1 VSSGHGIGKSA
12 LCAFVT
18 KWALGTCPDARVV
31 ITANTESQ
39 LSTKTSPE
47 LSKWFRLAIDSHAW
61 NPRTTSITSKDPS
74 SERTWRCDLIPWNE
88 SSPESFA
95 GLHNQGRIIVV
106 VFDEASAI
114 ADCIF
119 DTTMGALTDENTI
132 IIWLVF
138 GNPTLPTGR
147 FAECFGSKSA
157 YWVRKQIDSRSVEGT
172 NKEEIARW
180 AQERGEDSD
189 FFRVRV
195 RGEFPVQGNAQ
206 FISQTCVEQARRAK
220 YEIES
225 GSPKILVCDPA
236 RFGEDETVIGL
247 RQGRTFT
254 ILEHFREKPTD
265 FTGERVIHWM
275 QKGQSLTRRAWAPV
289 SSITFGPAGSR
300 SAMAIWCTAST
311 VERLLS
317 MESSFITSVQKFGAR
332 RRIFS
337 KPARRFL
344 MIRN

>member
-1 VSSGHGIGKSA
+1 
-12 LCAFVT
+12 
-18 KWALGTCPDARVV
+18 
-31 ITANTESQ
+31 
-39 LSTKTSPE
+39 
-47 LSKWFRLAIDSHAW
+47 
-61 NPRTTSITSKDPS
+61 
-74 SERTWRCDLIPWNE
+74 
-88 SSPESFA
+88 
-95 GLHNQGRIIVV
+95 VV

-275 QKGQSLTRRAWAPV
+275 QKERPQATVIDETGLGAGVVDHVRARGFTQRNGYLVHGFNGGAAPIDGKQFYNKRAEVWGAAKDFLEAGASIPDDPELAQDLT
-289 SSITFGPAGSR
+289 SITFDYSRVKGQRHGSIILESKDEMKRRGLR
-300 SAMAIWCTAST
+300 SPDRGDVLAMSFAVNLAPVPSAF
-311 VERLLS
+311 VEPPRVGWRDAAALW
-317 MESSFITSVQKFGAR
+317 ME
-332 RRIFS
+332 
-337 KPARRFL
+337 
-344 MIRN
+344 